1 MAFTT
6 STEFIIK
13 ITNDTWANQ
22 VIDTDQ
28 VTQAAFAGHVQMYMF
43 LSLIVDNQD
52 QIYKV
57 FFIGVLDFIKIRAQ
71 YFIRITKLGFIKSLS
86 ISNQVDD

>member
-13 ITNDTWANQ
+13 ITNDTQANQ

-71 YFIRITKLGFIKSLS
+71 YFIRIAELGFIKSLS
-86 ISNQVDD
+86 ISSQVDD